1 MKNIEKIID
10 FFEGNLNESEKEKL
24 FQEIEKNPHLK
35 REFENYEKT
44 YSLLKKSN
52 DLKPSETYLESIIL
66 KFRSNSK
73 KSSAVLKPVFA
84 SALFISFAVIGIIMY
99 NIVIKNSSY
108 QFDETNKYYDISSLQ
123 NENLEYIAS
132 FFNKEELDEL
142 LLAELSEKENNFNLL
157 ENYFHLDN
165 NYNII
170 SEADAEEIYQELITK
185 KIL

>member
-1 MKNIEKIID
+1 MKNSEKIID
-10 FFEGNLNESEKEKL
+10 FFEGNLNESDKEKL

-52 DLKPSETYLESIIL
+52 DVKPSETYLESIIPR
-66 KFRSNSK
+66 FRSNSK
-73 KSSAVLKPVFA
+73 KQSISLRPVFA
-84 SALFISFAVIGIIMY
+84 SALFISFAVIGIIIY
-99 NIVIKNSSY
+99 NILIKKSSY
-108 QFDETNKYYDISSLQ
+108 QFDEINKFYEISSLQ

-132 FFNKEELDEL
+132 FIDKEELDEL
-142 LLAELSEKENNFNLL
+142 LFSELSKKENNFNLL

-170 SEADAEEIYQELITK
+170 SENDAEEIYQELIKK